1 MPGYKLKHMY
11 ISACLHNAAAA
22 VHADHYNRTPDHC
35 CLSRLAQYI
44 KQSQLSC
51 PVLSCDDSKWRA
63 FCLQA
68 PPQAN
73 GTIPF
78 YTQLS
83 LELLSDKEDFVM
95 QLLAGGLQDNSC
107 IVCSMVVAVQ
117 VPKTG

>member
-1 MPGYKLKHMY
+1 MLWGQSKLP
-11 ISACLHNAAAA
+11 A
-22 VHADHYNRTPDHC
+22 
-35 CLSRLAQYI
+35 
-44 KQSQLSC
+44 SC
-51 PVLSCDDSKWRA
+51 M
-63 FCLQA
+63 QA

-83 LELLSDKEDFVM
+83 LEQLSDKEDSVM
-95 QLLAGGLQDNSC
+95 RLLAGGMQDNSC